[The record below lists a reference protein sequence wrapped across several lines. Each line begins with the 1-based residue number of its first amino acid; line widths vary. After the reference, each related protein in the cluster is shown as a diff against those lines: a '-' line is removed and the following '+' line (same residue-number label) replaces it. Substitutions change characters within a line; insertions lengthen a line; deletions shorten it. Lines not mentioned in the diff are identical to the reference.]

1 MKLSMSIWRME
12 IDADHDADFQEQCQC
27 IVNPCYC
34 SLQYIG
40 RYRKKTTTRLQ
51 IMILHVQTN
60 GLKLKENKR
69 TVVTT

>member
-40 RYRKKTTTRLQ
+40 RYRKKLLQ
-51 IMILHVQTN
+51 DC
-60 GLKLKENKR
+60 KL
-69 TVVTT
+69 